1 MTFATDL
8 DGTLLNTNYQIDE
21 KIKGILDSIFESN
34 IPLVLVTGR
43 TIHGIGS
50 LDYFKDKPVFIVAMN
65 GAIVL
70 DNSQEEVAIN
80 ALDKSVVDLLS
91 SMYPNDNFEYTTQDH
106 VYMMISKERYLQ
118 QYGQWDIWRNKL
130 NTPEKLEYH
139 LKQYGFNV
147 SKEEL
152 LKKDILKIN
161 GLEFDDKTYHEKMDK
176 IHRVGTVKN
185 ATFSKNVFEWTSKQT
200 SKLSGLISLC
210 KIENW
215 NYDEVYVFGDGGN
228 DIEILNFFKHSYA
241 PENADREVKTIV
253 SEIVPSNHEY
263 GVPNK
268 MLELM
273 NKIW

>member
-139 LKQYGFNV
+139 LKQYVFNV

-185 ATFSKNVFEWTSKQT
+185 APFSKNVFEWTSKQT
-200 SKLSGLISLC
+200 SKLSGLLSLC

-228 DIEILNFFKHSYA
+228 DIEILNFFKHCYA
-241 PENADREVKTIV
+241 PENADREVKKIV

>member
-1 MTFATDL
+1 MIFATDL
-8 DGTLLNTNYQIDE
+8 DGTLLNANYQIDE
-21 KIKGILDSIFESN
+21 KIEGILDSIFESN

-43 TIHGIGS
+43 TLHGIGS

-91 SMYPNDNFEYTTQDH
+91 SMYQNDNFEYTTQDH

-139 LKQYGFNV
+139 LKQYVFNV
-147 SKEEL
+147 SKEGL

-161 GLEFDDKTYHEKMDK
+161 GLEFDDKTYHEKMES
-176 IHRVGTVKN
+176 INQIGTVKN
-185 ATFSKNVFEWTSKQT
+185 APFSKNVFEWTSKQT
-200 SKLSGLISLC
+200 SKLSGLLSLC
-210 KIENW
+210 EIENW
-215 NYDEVYVFGDGGN
+215 NYDEVHVFGDGGN
-228 DIEILNFFKHSYA
+228 DIEMLNFFKHSYA
-241 PENADREVKTIV
+241 PENADEEVKKIV
-253 SEIVPSNHEY
+253 SKIVPSNHEY

>member
-8 DGTLLNTNYQIDE
+8 DGTLLNANYQIDE

-139 LKQYGFNV
+139 LKQYVFNV

-185 ATFSKNVFEWTSKQT
+185 APFSKNVFEWTSKQT
-200 SKLSGLISLC
+200 SKLSGLLSLC

-241 PENADREVKTIV
+241 PENADEEVKKIV

>member
-139 LKQYGFNV
+139 LKQYVFNV
-147 SKEEL
+147 SKEGL

-161 GLEFDDKTYHEKMDK
+161 GLEFDDKMYHEKMES
-176 IHRVGTVKN
+176 INQIGTVKN
-185 ATFSKNVFEWTSKQT
+185 APFSKNVFEWTSKQT
-200 SKLSGLISLC
+200 SKLSGLLSLC

-241 PENADREVKTIV
+241 PENADEEVKKIV